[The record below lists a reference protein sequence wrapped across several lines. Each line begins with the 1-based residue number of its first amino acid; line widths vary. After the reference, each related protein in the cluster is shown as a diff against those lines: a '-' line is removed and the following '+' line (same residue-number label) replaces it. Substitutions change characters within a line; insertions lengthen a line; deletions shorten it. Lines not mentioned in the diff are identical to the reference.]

1 MENVKKIN
9 SMISDQAVIIG
20 TLSNQYAVTLNQE
33 KKMKLAIQMENAA
46 NILRIQAKRL
56 GTVTDEV
63 YGNE

>member
-9 SMISDQAVIIG
+9 SMISNQAVIIG

-33 KKMKLAIQMENAA
+33 KKMKLAIQMENAV
-46 NILRIQAKRL
+46 NILRIQAERL